1 MKNMIKVMALI
12 TALTGTQAFAQDAM
26 QLAAQG
32 LSSCAQAFPD
42 GRKAAKAFK
51 TLGFTSQGD
60 VQGVSTYSG
69 SGGAVLVAT
78 SSVKSQKLR
87 CMATTSGMSVAQAK
101 ALAQSVLPM
110 LQGAAD
116 SGIKIGGIEA
126 FWTGKLNGKS
136 AGLVVAGPTGDG
148 LGASV
153 TIVLN

>member
-1 MKNMIKVMALI
+1 MKSTVFAFTIAAIFAVPVMAAADDI
-12 TALTGTQAFAQDAM
+12 QV
-26 QLAAQG
+26 AAQG
-32 LSSCAQAFPD
+32 LSACAQAFPD

-69 SGGAVLVAT
+69 SGGSVLVAT
-78 SSVKSQKLR
+78 SAVKTQKLR

-110 LQGAAD
+110 LQGATD

>member
-1 MKNMIKVMALI
+1 MKSTFI
-12 TALTGTQAFAQDAM
+12 ALTLAAIVAAPAAAFADDLQI
-26 QLAAQG
+26 AAQG
-32 LSSCAQAFPD
+32 LSACAQAFPD
-42 GRKAAKAFK
+42 GKKAARAFK
-51 TLGFTSQGD
+51 SLGFASQGD
-60 VQGVSTYSG
+60 VQGVSTYSA

-78 SSVKSQKLR
+78 SAAKTQKLR
-87 CMATTSGMSVAQAK
+87 CMATTGGMSVAQAT

-110 LQGAAD
+110 LKGTTD